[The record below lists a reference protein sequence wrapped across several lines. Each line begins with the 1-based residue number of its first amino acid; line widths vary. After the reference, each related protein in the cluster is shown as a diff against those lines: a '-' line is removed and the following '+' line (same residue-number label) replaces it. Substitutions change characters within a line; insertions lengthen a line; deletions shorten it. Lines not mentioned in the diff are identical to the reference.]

1 MRNSRS
7 EDLAQTVVLQKPRMP
22 LSVIIRSNSRMEH
35 YHIFAS
41 LIKKSEKQNPMPAIS
56 NMWISQTPPS
66 AFAQPENAATGY

>member
-1 MRNSRS
+1 
-7 EDLAQTVVLQKPRMP
+7 
-22 LSVIIRSNSRMEH
+22 MEH

-41 LIKKSEKQNPMPAIS
+41 FIKKNEKQSPMPAIS